1 MIGNKEDW
9 LSSFGDFFSDK
20 REVQELFLSAIGV
33 LYIGRRETQTYID
46 SIRSARY
53 RRAYINH

>member
-1 MIGNKEDW
+1 MIGNKEIGCQV
-9 LSSFGDFFSDK
+9 LAISSRQ

-33 LYIGRRETQTYID
+33 LYIGRRGTQTYID
-46 SIRSARY
+46 SIRSARC